1 MANILPYVKK
11 SLRLHLDAIKENK
24 TISQD
29 KEYFKPNGIQ
39 AFYGEQG
46 SGKTLTLIHVLANL
60 KKRYPKALIVSNI
73 KLKNYKEYTIHEYLK
88 NGTIQS
94 EIKSQ
99 SDNAYISY
107 QSLEEYELV
116 NRHIQN
122 DKFGV
127 ILVTDEYQ
135 NYFSNQ
141 DSRTVP
147 PWVLEQ
153 SAQNRKQRRI
163 QLVTSQDYD
172 QIVKAVRRRSDIAFK
187 CRTYSLPATYGA
199 IFSVYWAYD
208 SKKLDFDNN
217 GAQNALKPLKMGFY
231 FHSQKLRDSYDTFQL
246 VVTGNENPDIYTKN
260 QNNIVLVQ
268 KQKIGRIKKP
278 VITSRGR
285 SG

>member
-1 MANILPYVKK
+1 MSNILPFVKK
-11 SLRLHLDAIKENK
+11 SFRIHYDAIKENK
-24 TISQD
+24 KIAND

-46 SGKTLTLIHVLANL
+46 SGKTLTLIHVLTNL
-60 KKRYPKALIVSNI
+60 KKRYPKAIIVSNI
-73 KLKNYKEYTIHEYLK
+73 FLKNYNLISIQDYI
-88 NGTIQS
+88 NGKKINPD
-94 EIKSQ
+94 K
-99 SDNAYISY
+99 DYINY
-107 QSLEEYELV
+107 QSLEDYELV
-116 NRHIQN
+116 NKNVKN

-141 DSRTVP
+141 DSRNVP

-153 SAQNRKQRRI
+153 SAQNRKQRRVH
-163 QLVTSQDYD
+163 LVTSQDYD

-187 CRTYSLPATYGA
+187 CRSFALPASYGA
-199 IFSVYWAYD
+199 ILTVYWAFD

-217 GAQNALKPLKMGFY
+217 GKQTSSKPLKIGFY

-246 VVTGNENPDIYTKN
+246 VVTGP
-260 QNNIVLVQ
+260 QNNDIFKNSDNDLVLKTV
-268 KQKIGRIKKP
+268 KNSSKKRSIIRP
-278 VITSRGR
+278 RVR